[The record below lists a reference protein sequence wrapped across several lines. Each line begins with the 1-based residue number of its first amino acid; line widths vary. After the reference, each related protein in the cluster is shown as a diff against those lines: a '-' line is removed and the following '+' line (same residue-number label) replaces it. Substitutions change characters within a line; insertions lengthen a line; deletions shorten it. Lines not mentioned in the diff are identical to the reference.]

1 MDVYRYWNIEC
12 QPKELNNFEAFMII
26 IEVYAMDRSNT
37 LENEDRS
44 FWKKIAPV
52 TTTEV
57 LMVFFHSFIYK
68 LLRED

>member
-1 MDVYRYWNIEC
+1 
-12 QPKELNNFEAFMII
+12 MII